1 MDRTGEP
8 FTNPHDPGLLAA
20 YVEGR
25 LDEEERRALTVHLGA
40 CADCRQ
46 ALAMLARAAG
56 VLPLAAK
63 RRVVAAPV
71 WLALAA
77 TVILAT
83 FAVRRLDGP
92 VGGRI
97 EGGPGSARIGA
108 ALSSPTPPAP
118 GPAIVE
124 ASPRASVPAGDR
136 MLDPGLLVKRGAAP
150 RHVGGKSFRLVAGE
164 WVDTGF
170 NPTASLPTM
179 LIKGPDERAAVVQRL
194 PALGPYAGL
203 GDRVVVVFEGTV
215 YRFAP

>member
-8 FTNPHDPGLLAA
+8 VTSPHDPGLLAA

-46 ALAMLARAAG
+46 ALAMLARATG

-63 RRVVAAPV
+63 RRLVARPV

-77 TVILAT
+77 TVLLAT

-92 VGGRI
+92 IAGGV
-97 EGGPGSARIGA
+97 EEKPGGSVA
-108 ALSSPTPPAP
+108 SSIATPPAP
-118 GPAIVE
+118 PSAIAQ
-124 ASPRASVPAGDR
+124 ASPSVPADDP
-136 MLDPGLLVKRGAAP
+136 MLDPGLLVKRGAVQ
-150 RHVGGKSFRLVAGE
+150 RHAGGKSFRLLAGE
-164 WVDTGF
+164 WVDSGF
-170 NPTASLPTM
+170 DPTASLPTM
-179 LIKGPDERAAVVQRL
+179 QIQGSAARAAVLQRL
-194 PALGPYAGL
+194 PALGPFAAL
-203 GDRVVVVFEGTV
+203 GDRVVVVFEGRV

>member
-8 FTNPHDPGLLAA
+8 FTSPHDPGLLAA
-20 YVEGR
+20 YIEGR

-46 ALAMLARAAG
+46 ALAMLARAPGA
-56 VLPLAAK
+56 LPLAAK
-63 RRVVAAPV
+63 RRLVASPV

-83 FAVRRLDGP
+83 VAVRRLDGP
-92 VGGRI
+92 IAGGVE
-97 EGGPGSARIGA
+97 EGPASAGGGVA
-108 ALSSPTPPAP
+108 FSSATPPAP
-118 GPAIVE
+118 EPPIVE
-124 ASPRASVPAGDR
+124 ASPRASVPADDP
-136 MLDPGLLVKRGAAP
+136 MLDPGLLVKRGAVQ
-150 RHVGGKSFRLVAGE
+150 RHTGGKSFRLVAGE

-170 NPTASLPTM
+170 DPTASLPTM
-179 LIKGPDERAAVVQRL
+179 LIQGPDERAAVVQRL

>member
-8 FTNPHDPGLLAA
+8 FASPHDPGLLAA

-25 LDEEERRALTVHLGA
+25 LDEAERRALTVHLGA

-46 ALAMLARAAG
+46 ALAMLARAGG

-63 RRVVAAPV
+63 RRLVASPV

-92 VGGRI
+92 IAGGAEEGPASGVGGVS
-97 EGGPGSARIGA
+97 SA
-108 ALSSPTPPAP
+108 TPPAP
-118 GPAIVE
+118 HPAIVE
-124 ASPRASVPAGDR
+124 ATPRGSVPAHDP
-136 MLDPGLLVKRGAAP
+136 MLDPGLLVKRGAVQ
-150 RHVGGKSFRLVAGE
+150 RHAGGKSFRLVAGE
-164 WVDTGF
+164 WVDSGF
-170 NPTASLPTM
+170 DPNASLPTR

-194 PALGPYAGL
+194 PSLGPYAGL

>member
-8 FTNPHDPGLLAA
+8 FTSAHDPGLLAA

-46 ALAMLARAAG
+46 ALAMIARAPG

-63 RRVVAAPV
+63 RRLVASPV

-83 FAVRRLDGP
+83 VAVRRLDGP
-92 VGGRI
+92 ISGGVE
-97 EGGPGSARIGA
+97 EGPASAAGGIAVSGA
-108 ALSSPTPPAP
+108 TPPAP
-118 GPAIVE
+118 EPPTVQ
-124 ASPRASVPAGDR
+124 ASPRARVPADDP
-136 MLDPGLLVKRGAAP
+136 MLDPGLLVKRGAVQ
-150 RHVGGKSFRLVAGE
+150 RHAGGKSFRLAAGV

-170 NPTASLPTM
+170 DPTAPLPTIV
-179 LIKGPDERAAVVQRL
+179 IKGPDERAAVVQRL
-194 PALGPYAGL
+194 PALGPYAGV